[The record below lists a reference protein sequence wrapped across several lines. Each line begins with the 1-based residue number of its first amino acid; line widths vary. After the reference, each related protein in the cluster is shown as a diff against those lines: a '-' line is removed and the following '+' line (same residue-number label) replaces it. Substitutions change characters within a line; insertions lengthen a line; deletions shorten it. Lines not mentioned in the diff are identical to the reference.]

1 MKYEMRGD
9 SDCPIVEIYLGRG
22 EEVKIERGSMV
33 YSSDVTIE
41 GKMNANKGGLGGMFG
56 AIGRSMTSGESM
68 FITKATGQSD
78 HGKIA
83 VAPSIPGKI
92 QAIEVGERQY
102 RLNTGAFLACDDS
115 VQYVMKTQSL
125 GRAFLGG
132 TGGIFVMETQGKGSM
147 LISAFGDIVPVEVTP
162 ENPVTIDNEHV
173 LAWDSSLE
181 YEIRIASG
189 AFGFTTGEGI
199 VNDFHG
205 NGTVLVQTRNLH
217 SLSEEL
223 MKYIPSG
230 K

>member
-1 MKYEMRGD
+1 MRGD